1 MINIKKSTKILPLAM
16 LLLLAMGSTQAYA
29 QLQRKPLPP
38 PSGGGELPPLENPG
52 PLPDG
57 PMSSSSDSFADSPG
71 MQKFGEAV
79 GEATKTG
86 IDVAVQSMREWGVD
100 CKRLDLAA
108 MYDAHIEGPA
118 FGLQFRTP
126 FMFGIFARVGY
137 NTHYDEQIYNLRKV
151 RWTAGLQLWLKNWNI
166 IEIGVGETYY
176 KKLGDTS
183 YGLSLAMGYS
193 QKIYKGLGIDGAL
206 GAALSFKTD
215 GNDGAPYIKFIWR
228 VGLVYRFVF
237 L

>member
-1 MINIKKSTKILPLAM
+1 MNILKKLPTIA
-16 LLLLAMGSTQAYA
+16 LLLLSLWATQASA
-29 QLQRKPLPP
+29 ELQRKPLPP
-38 PSGGGELPPLENPG
+38 PAGGSLPPLGNTA

-57 PMSSSSDSFADSPG
+57 PRSADNSSPLSDDTRRSVEKLV
-71 MQKFGEAV
+71 Q
-79 GEATKTG
+79 TG
-86 IDVAVQSMREWGVD
+86 VDVAVESMREWGSD
-100 CKRLDLAA
+100 SRRLDLAA

-126 FMFGIFARVGY
+126 VVFGVFARVGY
-137 NTHYDEQIYNLRKV
+137 NINYDEQIYNLRKI
-151 RWTAGLQLWLKNWNI
+151 RWTAGIQLWLKNWNA

-183 YGLSLAMGYS
+183 YGLFLTTGYS
-193 QKIYKGLGIDGAL
+193 QKLYKGLGIEGSL
-206 GAALSFKTD
+206 GCALSFNTD
-215 GNDGAPYIKFIWR
+215 GNGGSPYLKFLWR